1 MIAITGANGQLGQ
14 LVIQQLLNRTT
25 ADQIIALVRSPEQAG
40 NLRAQGVEVREAD
53 YDRPET
59 LTNALQGVNKLLLI
73 SGNQVGQ
80 RVAQHQAVIDAA
92 KTAGVEL
99 LVYTSI
105 LKADQSPLGLAE
117 EHKITEAAIA
127 ASGLANVI
135 LRNGWY
141 TENYTQNIAA
151 VLAHNAVVGSADEG
165 KLHTAARVDYAEA
178 AAIVLTD
185 AQSHAGNIYE
195 LAGDQGFTLQ
205 EYANAIAAKTEKE
218 IHYQPLSAADFTAL
232 LTGAGLPEGFA
243 ALIADSEVQAA
254 KGWLAD
260 DSQTLSR
267 LIGRPTTALTTSLE
281 EVL

>member
-25 ADQIIALVRSPEQAG
+25 ADQIIALVRNPEQAD

-53 YDRPET
+53 YDHPDT

-127 ASGLANVI
+127 ASGIANVI

-178 AAIVLTD
+178 AAVVLTD

-205 EYANAIAAKTEKE
+205 EYANAIAAKTAKE

-232 LTGAGLPEGFA
+232 LTNAGLPEGFA
-243 ALIADSEVQAA
+243 ALLADAEAQAA

-260 DSQTLSR
+260 DSQTLSQ
-267 LIGRPTTALTTSLE
+267 LISRPTTALTTSLE

>member
-1 MIAITGANGQLGQ
+1 MIAITGANGQLGK

-25 ADQIIALVRSPEQAG
+25 ADQIIALVRNPEQAD

-59 LTNALQGVNKLLLI
+59 LTSALQGVNKLLLI

-99 LVYTSI
+99 LAYTSI

-151 VLAHNAVVGSADEG
+151 VLAHNAVVGSADKG
-165 KLHTAARVDYAEA
+165 QLHTAARVDYAEA
-178 AAIVLTD
+178 AAVVLTD

-205 EYANAIAAKTEKE
+205 EYANAIAAKTAKE

-232 LTGAGLPEGFA
+232 LTDAGLPEGFA
-243 ALIADSEVQAA
+243 ALLADAEAQAA

-260 DSQTLSR
+260 DSLTLSK